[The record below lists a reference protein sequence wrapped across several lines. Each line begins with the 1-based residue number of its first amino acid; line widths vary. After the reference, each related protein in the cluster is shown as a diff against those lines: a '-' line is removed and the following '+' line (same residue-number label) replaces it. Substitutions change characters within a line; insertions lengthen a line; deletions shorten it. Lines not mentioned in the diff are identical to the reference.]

1 MGAEPFTTTQSGET
15 VEKAFRSAVED
26 AQFMN
31 GHGGYTGTIA
41 EKGSFKL
48 IPRSEMDEGEDEYDF
63 AYRLI
68 DECDPRIDSKWGP
81 AGAVKV
87 DEGKWLFFGWASC

>member
-1 MGAEPFTTTQSGET
+1 MGGATFTTRQSGET
-15 VEKAFRSAVED
+15 VDEAFSSAVEQ
-26 AQFMN
+26 AKYMN

-41 EKGSFKL
+41 EKNSFKL
-48 IPRSEMDEGEDEYDF
+48 IPRSEMEDDEDEFDF

-68 DECDPRIDSKWGP
+68 DECDPRIDDKWGP

-87 DEGKWLFFGWASC
+87 DEGEWLFFGWASC